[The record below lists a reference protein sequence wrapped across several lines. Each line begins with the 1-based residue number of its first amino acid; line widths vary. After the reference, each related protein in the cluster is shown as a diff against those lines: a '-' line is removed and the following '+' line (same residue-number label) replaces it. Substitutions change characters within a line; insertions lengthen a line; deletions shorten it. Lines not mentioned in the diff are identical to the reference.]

1 MKDIYLEIMSERWC
15 RMHKLLLEKRDLQA
29 YAALKGR
36 DDISAGSLARKG
48 QYGVQV

>member
-1 MKDIYLEIMSERWC
+1 
-15 RMHKLLLEKRDLQA
+15 MHKLHLEKRDLQG

-48 QYGVQV
+48 QYGVQVWGKFIWRHTER